1 MYKQW
6 FCKQSI
12 IFIIYLKHQFFLFET
27 EDNSYLSKETYFMY
41 YVLYTTYMYVLYFW
55 SYNVGVYQV
64 PY

>member
-6 FCKQSI
+6 FCQQSI
-12 IFIIYLKHQFFLFET
+12 FFIIYLKHQFVLFET

-41 YVLYTTYMYVLYFW
+41 YVLYTTYVLYFW

>member
-12 IFIIYLKHQFFLFET
+12 FLIIYLKHQFFLFET

-41 YVLYTTYMYVLYFW
+41 YVL
-55 SYNVGVYQV
+55 
-64 PY
+64 

>member
-12 IFIIYLKHQFFLFET
+12 FFIIYLKHQFFLFET

-41 YVLYTTYMYVLYFW
+41 YVLYTTYVLYFW